1 MKTIEIK
8 DSTAIQELKV
18 EENTVYITYKSNID
32 KEYEFNCQNTEE
44 FIDKVSKTI
53 DNEESMGKLVNNCI
67 KQGELVA
74 VTK

>member
-32 KEYEFNCQNTEE
+32 KEYEFICQNSEE

>member
-18 EENTVYITYKSNID
+18 EENSVYITYKSNID